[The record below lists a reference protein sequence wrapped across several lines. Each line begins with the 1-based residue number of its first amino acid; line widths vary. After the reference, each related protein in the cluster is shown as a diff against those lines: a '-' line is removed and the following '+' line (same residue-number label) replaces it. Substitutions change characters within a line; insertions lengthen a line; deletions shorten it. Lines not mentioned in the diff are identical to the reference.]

1 MRLDKSHVLKIFL
14 VFAYYLLRDS
24 GIKQKPSYIRVSRTY
39 SHVKDFPK
47 TGKSH
52 PVFVWTGTIARRR
65 GKFRLHSSQGQTAY
79 DSKPYNP
86 GERVSVIRAC

>member
-1 MRLDKSHVLKIFL
+1 LKIFL

-39 SHVKDFPK
+39 SDVKDFPK

-52 PVFVWTGTIARRR
+52 PVFVWTGTIA
-65 GKFRLHSSQGQTAY
+65 GGGSSVYTPVKDKQLMIV
-79 DSKPYNP
+79 NP
-86 GERVSVIRAC
+86 IIPAKE